1 MATNAIPGASV
12 RVRSATREDM
22 AAMIAVINAAF
33 VVEDFIEGTRTDAA
47 NMSELMQKGEFLVA
61 EGDARQ
67 VVACVYTEV
76 RRDRG
81 YLGMLA
87 VDPRRQGSGLGR
99 IMAEAAEKHL
109 RERDCRWIDLRVL
122 SPRRE
127 LLPFYEK
134 LGYVQVRTEE
144 FRPPRPLREGFECY
158 GIIMSK
164 AL

>member
-1 MATNAIPGASV
+1 MAAGANSRPAIHIRLAV
-12 RVRSATREDM
+12 REDM
-22 AAMIAVINAAF
+22 TAMIAVINAAF

-47 NMSELMQKGEFLVA
+47 NMAEMMRKGEFLLA
-61 EGDARQ
+61 EDRSGQLA
-67 VVACVYTEV
+67 ACVYTEV
-76 RRDRG
+76 RGERG

-87 VDPRRQGSGLGR
+87 VDPPRQGSGLGR
-99 IMAEAAEKHL
+99 MMAEAAEKHL
-109 RERDCRWIDLRVL
+109 CARGCRWIDLRVL

-134 LGYVQVRTEE
+134 LGYTQVRAEE
-144 FRPPRPLREGFECY
+144 FRPPRPLRGGIECY